1 MAATPSAI
9 TAPDSTDA
17 TFILLRQ
24 LRRGRARKQAV
35 SLAYWL
41 YLTALAVFVYGSW
54 LVAAVVRALRH
65 PPQPASNAVL
75 LVRAEPAG
83 LTALA
88 LTVIVFL
95 LWDALWRGPVTVA
108 LPTADWLLATPVR
121 RDRLLRPRYR
131 ASVLVTML
139 AGAVFGLVPAAI
151 LVAAGLGGRGSG
163 HLLRLVG
170 TAALGTGLLA
180 GLGSGAAGL
189 VEAHQA
195 SWHRLRSALPGAA
208 AGLVALAALTAA
220 TAVWR
225 LPSAIGTA
233 LQWSGPWGWAV
244 QGEVGLAGGPAPLW
258 ALAMTILALTAGAVI
273 VAGDRAAATVPA
285 SALRTR
291 ARAVGDMSA
300 AAMSLDARSM
310 TTAYRDWASRDRPAS
325 LRIRPPLLRQLVLPW
340 RDLTALIRAPARL
353 AWSVLLALASVA
365 FAALA
370 VRAAHSALLPLT
382 GALSFGY
389 LAAAGLSEGARLDA
403 DDPARSA
410 QLPFRYHR
418 LVWWHALVPCL
429 VLAMLAGGPAVA
441 LALAT
446 GRVRLLGLA
455 AVTIP
460 VLVAGA
466 LLNAYRGPMPA
477 SLFAGFDTPAGN
489 TAAVSIAAWYA
500 SGPLIAIAPMIPLL
514 ANALGRHPPGLTPQL
529 TVIAAVLAAG
539 MGIFAARRAMR
550 LKSG

>member
-1 MAATPSAI
+1 MAAAPAEI
-9 TAPDSTDA
+9 AAPDSTDA
-17 TFILLRQ
+17 TFALLRQ

-35 SLAYWL
+35 SLVYWL
-41 YLTALAVFVYGSW
+41 YLTALVVFIYGSW

-65 PPQPASNAVL
+65 PPPPTANAAL
-75 LVRAEPAG
+75 LVRAAPAG
-83 LTALA
+83 LTALG

-108 LPTADWLLATPVR
+108 RPTADWLLATPVR

-131 ASVLVTML
+131 ASALATAL

-151 LVAAGLGGRGSG
+151 LVAAGLGGGGTG
-163 HLLRLVG
+163 HVLRLAG
-170 TAALGTGLLA
+170 AAALGAGLLA
-180 GLGSGAAGL
+180 GLGAGAASL
-189 VEAHQA
+189 VEAHPG
-195 SWHRLRSALPGAA
+195 SWHGLRLALPGAA
-208 AGLVALAALTAA
+208 AGVASLAGLAAA

-225 LPSAIGTA
+225 LPSAVGTA
-233 LQWSGPWGWAV
+233 LLWSGPWGWAV
-244 QGEVGLAGGPAPLW
+244 QGAAGLAGGPAPLW
-258 ALAMTILALTAGAVI
+258 VLAMTILAIAASCMI
-273 VAGDRAAATVPA
+273 VAGDRAAATVSA
-285 SALRTR
+285 AALRTR
-291 ARAVGDMSA
+291 ARTVGDMSA
-300 AAMSLDARSM
+300 AAMSLDTRSM
-310 TTAYRDWASRDRPAS
+310 ATAYRDSASRHRPAR

-353 AWSVLLALASVA
+353 AWSVLLALASIG
-365 FAALA
+365 FGALA

-403 DDPARSA
+403 DDPRRSA

-429 VLAMLAGGPAVA
+429 VLAVLACVPAAA

-446 GRVRLLGLA
+446 GRVRLLGLVV
-455 AVTIP
+455 VTIP

-477 SLFAGFDTPAGN
+477 NLFAGFDTPAGN

-514 ANALGRHPPGLTPQL
+514 ANALGRHQPGLTPQL
-529 TVIAAVLAAG
+529 TVIAAVLAVG
-539 MGIFAARRAMR
+539 MGIFAARRAMQ